1 MSVRPGVSVVL
12 PTFNSGS
19 LLAPCIE
26 SILGQGYRDLE
37 FVIVDDGSTDGTF
50 ERLADH
56 ARRDSRI
63 VLVAEGHGGISRA
76 LNLGIERATAP
87 LVAIMNHD
95 DISRPDRLER
105 QVAFFADHPEVAAAG
120 GAMQYIDTAGNAL
133 GFAHYPTDA
142 KAMSEALFAGW
153 QPVGHPTLMFRREA
167 VRALGGY
174 RDYYAY
180 AEDYDLL
187 LRLAERHPLGNLPDV
202 LLDYRLHDNTTT
214 RQRPEQELATRYA
227 LFASRQRRAGR
238 PDPTPAVGRADLAD
252 LARFEIA
259 TEDRTDLFVR
269 LADAALWAAS
279 GTGNLQRLSEAERH
293 VAQAAAMGASG
304 TDEKLEQIAAAW
316 RGAGRAARARRV
328 QIAAAFSRGTRQLR
342 RLPQGLAT
350 RGRRRRE
357 EAEAFRWL
365 LHCTGSGEET
375 ATAGAAPTP
384 AVGQAL
390 VSQAYWHGAL
400 AAVIA
405 RFPPFAANE
414 APFAPLKAEAVR
426 RSREATAL
434 SLMLH
439 DVAADL
445 GGKLGGLPA
454 MVIKGPAFSALYGG
468 VGQRTFTDLDLLVDP
483 AAREALDGVLRRA
496 GFVLAESNPAAGEW
510 KWLRRDNAAVMVE
523 VQTDLVHMPEQRRA
537 LSLDY
542 AGLTAGDASR
552 ATINLLVAV
561 VHASMHQF
569 ERLRHLTDVRQAARA
584 LTSDVEVAQ
593 FAALAARTGAT
604 LAARTAL
611 RLAGGLYD
619 EPRCNAIL
627 KALPQHPLSPLA
639 ALLITPRQL
648 RRGAFGQG
656 DTRTWRQKLFWRL
669 LAIPIPPGVSGARSR

>member
-1 MSVRPGVSVVL
+1 MSVCPSVSVVL
-12 PTFNSGS
+12 PTFNSGP

-26 SILGQGYRDLE
+26 SILGQSHRDLE
-37 FVIVDDGSTDGTF
+37 FVVVDDGSTDGTPQ
-50 ERLADH
+50 RLADY
-56 ARRDSRI
+56 ARRDSRV
-63 VLVAEGHGGISRA
+63 VLLAERHGGISRA

-105 QVAFFADHPEVAAAG
+105 QVGFLAGHPEVAAAG

-142 KAMSEALFAGW
+142 EAMREALFAGW

-167 VRALGGY
+167 VLALGGY

-214 RQRPEQELATRYA
+214 RQRPEQELAARYA
-227 LFASRQRRAGR
+227 LFASRRRRAGH
-238 PDPTPAVGRADLAD
+238 PDPTPAEGRASLADLVRFDVVRQDRADL
-252 LARFEIA
+252 FS
-259 TEDRTDLFVR
+259 R

-279 GTGNLQRLSEAERH
+279 GTGNLRRLSEAEDY
-293 VAQAAAMGASG
+293 VAQAAALGAPG

-316 RGAGRAARARRV
+316 RGAGRAMRARRV
-328 QIAAAFSRGTRQLR
+328 HVAAVSARMARQLR
-342 RLPQGLAT
+342 RVPEWLAT
-350 RGRRRRE
+350 HGDRRRE

-365 LHCTGSGEET
+365 LRCTGSGAEA
-375 ATAGAAPTP
+375 ATSGGKPTP
-384 AVGQAL
+384 GVGQAL
-390 VSQAYWHGAL
+390 VSQASWHGAL

-405 RFPPFAANE
+405 GFPPFAANE
-414 APFAPLKAEAVR
+414 PQFAPMKAEAVR

-445 GGKLGGLPA
+445 GRKLGGLPA
-454 MVIKGPAFSALYGG
+454 MVIKGPAFSALYGSI
-468 VGQRTFTDLDLLVDP
+468 GQRTFTDLDLLVDP
-483 AAREALDGVLRRA
+483 AAREALDEVLRQA
-496 GFVLAESNPAAGEW
+496 GFILAESNPAAGEW

-523 VQTDLVHMPEQRRA
+523 VQTDLVHMPQQRRA

-542 AGLTAGDASR
+542 AGLAAGDTSR
-552 ATINLLVAV
+552 AVINLLVAV

-569 ERLRHLTDVRQAARA
+569 ERLRHLTDIRQAARA
-584 LTSDVEVAQ
+584 LTSDTEVAQ
-593 FAALAARTGAT
+593 FAALAGRTGAT

-611 RLAGGLYD
+611 RLAGELYD
-619 EPRCNAIL
+619 EPRCGAIL
-627 KALPQHPLSPLA
+627 RALPGHPLWPLA
-639 ALLITPRQL
+639 ALLIGPRQL
-648 RRGAFGQG
+648 RRGALGQG
-656 DTRTWRQKLFWRL
+656 HTRSWRQKLFWRL
-669 LAIPIPPGVSGARSR
+669 LAIPIPLGVPGARSR